1 MFGKPLAGLSSL
13 DASSLID
20 TLKGDQGWSLGLE
33 RCSGWSERMIS
44 TVSETNGVAERSSGV
59 WSYISPSR
67 LNTWLKCPVAFK
79 LRYIEGI
86 RSPTTPSLFLGKV
99 VHAGLEC
106 FYRHRQVG
114 VELEPSEVIQRL
126 DACWEALM
134 AEDNM
139 TFAST
144 NDENKLKQQAG
155 GLIHAYLAQLGD
167 EQVPVAVETTLQEP
181 LIDPFTGEDLGIPL
195 LGIVDLIVPGDDGA
209 VVVDFK
215 TAAKSGPPTEKVHEI
230 QLSAYSYLYRA
241 TTKQIESGLQIRS
254 LVKTKTPKIEYR
266 EYPARTESQLRRFFQ
281 IVRAYLDDLD
291 RGRFV
296 HRPGFGCTM
305 CEFNDGTCDE
315 F

>member
-1 MFGKPLAGLSSL
+1 MIVATPETENQRAGS
-13 DASSLID
+13 
-20 TLKGDQGWSLGLE
+20 
-33 RCSGWSERMIS
+33 
-44 TVSETNGVAERSSGV
+44 V
-59 WSYISPSR
+59 WDYVSPSR
-67 LNTWLKCPVAFK
+67 LNLWVRCPLAFK
-79 LRYIEGI
+79 LKYIDGI
-86 RSPTTPSLFLGKV
+86 RSPTTPSLFLGKA

-114 VELEPSEVIQRL
+114 VNLDASDVIQRL
-126 DACWEALM
+126 NACWESLL

-144 NDENKLKQQAG
+144 GDETKLKQQAAV
-155 GLIHAYLAQLGD
+155 LICAYLVQVRD
-167 EQVPVAVETTLQEP
+167 EPVPMAVETTLEEP
-181 LIDPFTGEDLGIPL
+181 LVDPFTGEDLGIPL
-195 LGIVDLIVPGDDGA
+195 LGVIDLIVPEDGGA

-215 TAAKSGPPTEKVHEI
+215 TAAKSGPPTEKIHEI

-241 TTKQIESGLQIRS
+241 TTRQFESGLQIRS

-266 EYPARTESQLRRFFQ
+266 EYPARSESQLRRFFQ

-305 CEFNDGTCDE
+305 CDFSDGTCDE
-315 F
+315 Y

>member
-1 MFGKPLAGLSSL
+1 
-13 DASSLID
+13 
-20 TLKGDQGWSLGLE
+20 
-33 RCSGWSERMIS
+33 MIS
-44 TVSETNGVAERSSGV
+44 TVCEGNEIQERSTDV
-59 WSYISPSR
+59 RAYISPSR

-79 LRYIEGI
+79 MRYIEGI
-86 RSPTTPSLFLGKV
+86 RSRTTPSLFLGKA

-114 VELEPSEVIQRL
+114 VDLEASDVVQRL
-126 DACWEALM
+126 DACWEALI

-139 TFAST
+139 TFVST
-144 NDENKLKQQAG
+144 DDESKLKDKAVE
-155 GLIHAYLAQLGD
+155 LIRAYLGQRGD
-167 EQVPVAVETTLQEP
+167 EPAPMAVETTLQES

-241 TTKQIESGLQIRS
+241 ATRQIESGLQIRS

-266 EYPARTESQLRRFFQ
+266 EYPARTDSQLRRFFQ

-291 RGRFV
+291 RGQFI
-296 HRPGFGCTM
+296 HRPGFGCMM
-305 CEFNDGTCDE
+305 CDFSDGTCDE

>member
-1 MFGKPLAGLSSL
+1 
-13 DASSLID
+13 
-20 TLKGDQGWSLGLE
+20 
-33 RCSGWSERMIS
+33 MIS
-44 TVSETNGVAERSSGV
+44 TAPDRNKGGERSRDV

-79 LRYIEGI
+79 LRYIDGI

-114 VELEPSEVIQRL
+114 MHLDSGDVIQRL
-126 DACWEALM
+126 EDCWEALLS
-134 AEDNM
+134 EDCM
-139 TFAST
+139 TFVST
-144 NDENKLKQQAG
+144 DDEDKLKQQAA
-155 GLIHAYLAQLGD
+155 GLVHAYLDQLGD
-167 EQVPVAVETTLQEP
+167 EPVPAAVETTLQEP
-181 LIDPFTGEDLGIPL
+181 LVDPFTAEDLGIPL
-195 LGIVDLIVPGDDGA
+195 LGVVDLIVPGDSSS

-215 TAAKSGPPTEKVHEI
+215 TSGRSGPPCEKVHEV

-241 TTKQIESGLQIRS
+241 TTQQAESGLQIRS
-254 LVKTKTPKIEYR
+254 LIKTKTPKIEYR

-291 RGRFV
+291 RGRFL

-315 F
+315 S

>member
-1 MFGKPLAGLSSL
+1 
-13 DASSLID
+13 
-20 TLKGDQGWSLGLE
+20 
-33 RCSGWSERMIS
+33 MIS
-44 TVSETNGVAERSSGV
+44 TAPDRNAVEERSSDV

-79 LRYIEGI
+79 LRYIDGI
-86 RSPTTPSLFLGKV
+86 RSPTTPSLFLGKA

-114 VELEPSEVIQRL
+114 VNLEPSDVNQRL
-126 DACWEALM
+126 DACWEAVL

-144 NDENKLKQQAG
+144 SDENKLKQQAAV
-155 GLIHAYLAQLGD
+155 LVSAYLAQLSD
-167 EQVPVAVETTLQEP
+167 EPAPMAVETTLEEP
-181 LIDPFTGEDLGIPL
+181 LVDPFTGEDLGIPL
-195 LGIVDLIVPGDDGA
+195 LGIVDLIVPGEDGA

-215 TAAKSGPPTEKVHEI
+215 TAAKSGPPTEKVHEV

-241 TTKQIESGLQIRS
+241 TTQQLESGLQIRS
-254 LVKTKTPKIEYR
+254 LIKTKTPKIEYR
-266 EYPARTESQLRRFFQ
+266 EYPTRTESQLRRFFQ

-305 CEFNDGTCDE
+305 CEFSDGTCDE
-315 F
+315 G

>member
-1 MFGKPLAGLSSL
+1 
-13 DASSLID
+13 
-20 TLKGDQGWSLGLE
+20 
-33 RCSGWSERMIS
+33 MIS
-44 TVSETNGVAERSSGV
+44 TAPDRNGVQERSSDV

-79 LRYIEGI
+79 LRYIDGL

-114 VELEPSEVIQRL
+114 VSLQPSDVIQRL
-126 DACWEALM
+126 DACWEAVL

-139 TFAST
+139 TFTST
-144 NDENKLKQQAG
+144 SDETKLKQQAAV
-155 GLIHAYLAQLGD
+155 LVTTYLAQLNN
-167 EQVPVAVETTLQEP
+167 EPVPMAVETTLQEP
-181 LIDPFTGEDLGIPL
+181 LVDPFTGEDLGIPL
-195 LGIVDLIVPGDDGA
+195 LGVVDLIVPGEDGA

-215 TAAKSGPPTEKVHEI
+215 TAAKSGPPTEKVHEV

-241 TTKQIESGLQIRS
+241 TTQQLESGLQIRS
-254 LVKTKTPKIEYR
+254 LIKTKSPKIEYR
-266 EYPARTESQLRRFFQ
+266 EYPTRTESQLRRFFQ

-291 RGRFV
+291 RGQFV

-305 CEFNDGTCDE
+305 CDFSDGTCDDA
-315 F
+315 